1 MELTDR
7 ERWLLNFYR
16 NSELHGALLMGRLAR
31 TVGDNELL
39 VETTAHC
46 ATEARHAA
54 MLSRAITAAGGRL
67 DTAIEPIQAH
77 YSQAGG
83 VPGTLLDVLVLS
95 ETLER
100 RVRESYHRHLADE
113 APHPA
118 AADTLAAIVAEMD
131 ARHGAEHAGWIE
143 QALDRLEPGK
153 VASARQKWQAVD
165 QRVAARLLQALD
177 ERFGPRSI

>member
-1 MELTDR
+1 M
-7 ERWLLNFYR
+7 
-16 NSELHGALLMGRLAR
+16 
-31 TVGDNELL
+31 
-39 VETTAHC
+39 
-46 ATEARHAA
+46 
-54 MLSRAITAAGGRL
+54 
-67 DTAIEPIQAH
+67 
-77 YSQAGG
+77 
-83 VPGTLLDVLVLS
+83 PGTLLDVLVLS

-113 APHPA
+113 SPHPA

-131 ARHGAEHAGWIE
+131 ARHGAEHAGWIDR
-143 QALDRLEPGK
+143 ALDRLEPGK